1 MTDIA
6 TRIGTPT
13 ESAAQ
18 SFGFHGV
25 RLDIPTRANKKL
37 FPLRL
42 CRLSLVIAFYM
53 LALVPQCPAQS
64 RSAVSSKPNVYLI
77 TIDTLRADHVHCYG
91 YNNVQTPALDALA
104 KDGALF
110 SQAFTASPI
119 TQTSHTTILT
129 GLLPVSHGVTDFGTP
144 LASSHP
150 TLAAILQ
157 SSGYRTGA
165 FIGSIVLDSREV
177 APGLNRGFD
186 FYDNFPADTDSGSS
200 TKKSRWGRI
209 ERRGKDVVEHAEL
222 WLNSQGGGSHFVW
235 LHLYDPH
242 DPYEPPPP
250 FSDTYKQNL
259 YDGEI
264 AYADSAVAAFI
275 AYLKKQ
281 NWYENSIVIVVG
293 DHGEG
298 LGEHQEDTHGI
309 FLYDSTTH
317 VPLIVKLP
325 RAAAQG
331 TPGKRINA
339 QVRSTDIVPTILDA
353 LAVSLPERSDGES
366 LLPLMAGKESADRV
380 AFGETNYPLSF
391 GWAPLRSIRDA
402 GTKFIEAPRPEFY
415 DLRSDPD
422 ELHSTYEPWNAAVQ
436 KLRAAL
442 RGKFPAQVQG
452 AKSPAAVTAQTTDE
466 LKALGYLGPA
476 DVDSSS
482 TVSEPSLL
490 PDPKDKIEEQN
501 LLHRAMLAEESNE
514 NSKARAALEKL
525 LQLNPNSGPALSQLA
540 QFDLAAQNYK
550 QAAELFLRARQSRP
564 NDAAL
569 DAQLGEALAGTGD
582 LRASSQALQASL
594 QIDARQYRPRLL
606 LAAVFLRLQ
615 DQGAAKDQLEAAL
628 LLNPSDAR
636 LQTAAS
642 LLEQRKPSLALK
654 QLELLT
660 QPVGPNP

>member
-13 ESAAQ
+13 ELADQ
-18 SFGFHGV
+18 SFGFHRV
-25 RLDIPTRANKKL
+25 PLDIPTSADRKS
-37 FPLRL
+37 FPLRF
-42 CRLSLVIAFYM
+42 RVSLVIAFYM
-53 LALVPQCPAQS
+53 LALVPQCAAQS
-64 RSAVSSKPNVYLI
+64 RSAASSKPNVYLI

-104 KDGALF
+104 KDGELF
-110 SQAFTASPI
+110 IQAFTPSPI

-144 LASSHP
+144 LAPSHP
-150 TLAAILQ
+150 TIAAILQ
-157 SSGYRTGA
+157 SRDYHTGA
-165 FIGSIVLDSREV
+165 FIGSIVLDSREI
-177 APGLNRGFD
+177 ARGLDHGFD
-186 FYDNFPADTDSGSS
+186 FYDNFPVDHTHSGSF
-200 TKKSRWGRI
+200 TEKSRWGRI
-209 ERRGKDVVEHAEL
+209 ERRGKDVVQHAEL
-222 WLNSQGGGSHFVW
+222 WLNSLDDGSHFVW

-250 FSDTYKQNL
+250 FSDTYKHNL

-281 NWYENSIVIVVG
+281 NWYENSMVIVVG

-325 RAAAQG
+325 RAAVQG
-331 TPGKRINA
+331 FPGKRINA

-353 LAVSLPERSDGES
+353 LALSLPERSDGES
-366 LLPLMAGKESADRV
+366 LLPLIAGKDSADRV

-391 GWAPLRSIRDA
+391 GWAPLRSIRDPE
-402 GTKFIEAPRPEFY
+402 TKFIEAPRPEFY

-422 ELHSTYEPWNAAVQ
+422 ELRSTYEPWNAAVQ
-436 KLRAAL
+436 KLRADL
-442 RGKFPAQVQG
+442 RGKFPAQEQG

-476 DVDSSS
+476 DVGSSS
-482 TVSEPSLL
+482 SVSEPSLL

-514 NSKARAALEKL
+514 NPKARAALERL
-525 LQLNPNSGPALSQLA
+525 LQLNPNSGPALAQLA
-540 QFDLAAQNYK
+540 QLDLAAQNYK

-564 NDAAL
+564 NDADL
-569 DAQLGEALAGTGD
+569 DAQLGEALAATGD
-582 LRASSQALQASL
+582 LRASSEALQASL
-594 QIDARQYRPRLL
+594 KIDARKYRPRLL
-606 LAAVFLRLQ
+606 LATVFLRLQ
-615 DQGAAKDQLEAAL
+615 DQRAAKDQLEAAL
-628 LLNPSDAR
+628 LLNSSDAR
-636 LQTAAS
+636 LRTAAS

-660 QPVGPNP
+660 QSRGPNP